1 MFKVKVFL
9 LTLAKKMWPKVTLFA
24 FLAVLSAFLAV
35 WLRDRIP
42 DDFAYSVDAETI
54 ASILNILAS
63 SMLAVTTFSLT
74 VMVQAYSSATTT
86 VTPRA
91 TQLVVEDH
99 TAHNIL
105 ATFLGTFVFSLMGII
120 ALNAGIYQAKGRIVL
135 FVMTILVVVIILVML
150 IRWIEHLTKI
160 GRVAETTRQVQA
172 AAEKAFENRTCAPCL
187 GCNRLDID
195 REDVEHLEPVYG
207 SEYGYVRF
215 IDIDGIAK
223 LAKERQCDIYI
234 MAVPG
239 KYVYPQLPLLR
250 LSEALPE
257 RTCKALA
264 AEFTIADERAF
275 EQDPRFGLCV
285 LAEIAQRSLPPTMA
299 DSGTAL
305 DVLGRITSVLA
316 GYADAKDDEVVH
328 ERVWVPA
335 LAVED
340 LFMDAFNAISREAA
354 GMFEVQAK
362 LHKCLYSLAQTG
374 DPDFRRCAEQF
385 SRLAIQRTDS
395 HPTLMEWEKMA
406 LRALAL

>member
-1 MFKVKVFL
+1 MFKAKVFL
-9 LTLAKKMWPKVTLFA
+9 LKLAKKMWPKVTLFA
-24 FLAVLSAFLAV
+24 LLAVVSAFLAFY
-35 WLRDRIP
+35 LRDRIP
-42 DDFAYSVDAETI
+42 DDFAYSVDSGTI
-54 ASILNILAS
+54 SSILNILAS

-99 TAHNIL
+99 TAHNVL
-105 ATFLGTFVFSLMGII
+105 ATFLGSFVFSLLGII

-135 FVMTILVVVIILVML
+135 FCMTILVVVIILIML

-172 AAEKAFENRTCAPCL
+172 AAEKAFTQRVCAPCL

-195 REDVEHLEPVYG
+195 REDVDHLEPVYG
-207 SEYGYVRF
+207 SEYGYVQF
-215 IDIDGIAK
+215 IDIDAIAT

-234 MAVPG
+234 LAVPG
-239 KYVYPQLPLLR
+239 KYVYPQLPLMR

-257 RTCKALA
+257 RTRKALA

-285 LAEIAQRSLPPTMA
+285 LAEIAQRSLPPSVA

-316 GYADAKDDEVVH
+316 GYADAKDDEVVN

-335 LAVED
+335 LEVED
-340 LFMDAFNAISREAA
+340 LFTDAFNAISREAA

-362 LHKCLYSLAQTG
+362 LHKCLRSLAETG
-374 DPDFRRCAEQF
+374 DPEFRKNAIRF
-385 SRLAIQRTDS
+385 SRLAILRTDS
-395 HPTLMEWEKMA
+395 HPTLMEWEKRELRAMA
-406 LRALAL
+406 L